1 MNAAF
6 TLYAGAGPV
15 AGAGPAAGLGR
26 WPRVCMRRDIP
37 G

>member
-1 MNAAF
+1 VVVRDAEAAE
-6 TLYAGAGPV
+6 LPV
-15 AGAGPAAGLGR
+15 LRQAETGLDR